1 MASNGVR
8 IMAKTSEIS
17 GGTVR
22 DKVIDALMA
31 LAAERDWDQ
40 IEIGDI
46 AEQAGISLAEF
57 RDVFP
62 SKGAILGGFAR
73 RIDHAVLAG
82 ATDDLADESDKDR
95 LFDVLMRR
103 FDALS
108 PYKHALMRMT
118 PSLMRDPISLAALNQ
133 VAVNSMRF
141 MLASAGIDTEGPS
154 GALKLQG
161 SVLMFAKLLDVW
173 FHDEDP
179 GMSKTM
185 AAMDA
190 ELARGRMLVSRLD
203 DLCRLTAPLSGALH
217 RAAERGWRMAER
229 RSQPRGNP
237 DIDPSI

>member
-1 MASNGVR
+1 
-8 IMAKTSEIS
+8 MAKTSEIS

-108 PYKHALMRMT
+108 AYKHALMRMT

-141 MLASAGIDTEGPS
+141 MLASAGIDT
-154 GALKLQG
+154 
-161 SVLMFAKLLDVW
+161 
-173 FHDEDP
+173 
-179 GMSKTM
+179 
-185 AAMDA
+185 
-190 ELARGRMLVSRLD
+190 
-203 DLCRLTAPLSGALH
+203 
-217 RAAERGWRMAER
+217 
-229 RSQPRGNP
+229 
-237 DIDPSI
+237 